1 MFASTYIPYW
11 AFWGVGV
18 AIASAPSIQSAKKQ
32 ALPVFSY
39 IDEKSTLDTRISSKD
54 KLLLKIDKG
63 HIEFKSVNFNYP
75 SQKQLI
81 LDSFDM
87 EIPATGKIALVGHS
101 GCGKSTVTN
110 LLLRFYNIKSGQ
122 ILIDGKEID
131 DYNVH
136 HFRR

>member
-1 MFASTYIPYW
+1 
-11 AFWGVGV
+11 
-18 AIASAPSIQSAKKQ
+18 
-32 ALPVFSY
+32 LPIFSY
-39 IDEKSTLDTRISSKD
+39 IDEKSTLDARIISTD
-54 KLLLKIDKG
+54 KLSKIDKG

-81 LDSFDM
+81 LDSFDL